1 MAVKKKAKKKTVK
14 SKEEKPKVEDPKA
27 EDPTDPTPTEEE
39 LKNEETPS
47 ELKRSFGDWGNLKN
61 KQSQAVGASIK
72 HGLKLETSVTEKD
85 FDRMIEAYLNANTGK

>member
-14 SKEEKPKVEDPKA
+14 PKTEDPKA